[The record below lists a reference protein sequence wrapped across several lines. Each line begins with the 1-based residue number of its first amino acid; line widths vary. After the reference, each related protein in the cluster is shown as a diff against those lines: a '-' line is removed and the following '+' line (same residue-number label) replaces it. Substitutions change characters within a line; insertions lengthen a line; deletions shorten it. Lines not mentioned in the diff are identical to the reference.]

1 MLIYVDEYIK
11 SDLYRYY
18 EDTSIKTLFKGLI
31 RNRSFREMYKVRLC
45 QNGRRGWR
53 SFGRLWLKLLPNRNV
68 QISPLTKLGY
78 GLYIAHGGPVIVNE
92 TATIGNNCNLSQF
105 CTIGVNNGRAAV
117 IGDNVY
123 IGPNVC
129 VVEDVTIGNNVTVGA
144 GSVVT
149 KNIPDNATIAGNYAK
164 VLNYANPGRYV
175 KSRWNNVV

>member
-92 TATIGNNCNLSQF
+92 TATIGNN
-105 CTIGVNNGRAAV
+105 
-117 IGDNVY
+117 
-123 IGPNVC
+123 
-129 VVEDVTIGNNVTVGA
+129 VTVGA